1 MNYITSENI
10 LLIGSTLLVAG
21 VLIGKSS
28 YRIGLPLLLIFLIV
42 GMGFGTDGLG
52 IQFSDMHTA
61 QFIGMIALCIILF
74 CCRCCLLQLCHQ
86 PIRPRFSEFS
96 AARKSIFERICAP
109 CLSSKAV
116 PMTLWPTCLQ

>member
-42 GMGFGTDGLG
+42 GM
-52 IQFSDMHTA
+52 
-61 QFIGMIALCIILF
+61 
-74 CCRCCLLQLCHQ
+74 
-86 PIRPRFSEFS
+86 
-96 AARKSIFERICAP
+96 
-109 CLSSKAV
+109 
-116 PMTLWPTCLQ
+116 